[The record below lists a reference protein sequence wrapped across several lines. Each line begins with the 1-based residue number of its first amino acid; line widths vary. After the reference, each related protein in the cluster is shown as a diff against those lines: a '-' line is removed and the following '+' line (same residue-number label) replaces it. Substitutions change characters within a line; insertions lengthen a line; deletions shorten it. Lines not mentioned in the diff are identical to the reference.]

1 MFSKTLISVVIPA
14 YNEQESVG
22 KVISEIPRNFVNQ
35 IIVVDNGSTDR
46 TAEVARRAGAQ
57 VVYESK
63 RGYGRACL
71 RGLVAL
77 EDPAV
82 VVFLDADYSDYPEE
96 LIELCRPI
104 LNDMADMVIGSRVLG
119 ESARGALLP
128 QARFGNW
135 LAVLLI
141 RRFFWVAFT
150 DLGPFRAIS
159 YDCLQK
165 LNMTDTDFGWTVEM
179 QVKAALGKI
188 RCMEIPVR
196 YRKRIGHSK
205 ITGTISGSLRAGLK
219 ILLTIFRHY
228 RYNS

>member
-1 MFSKTLISVVIPA
+1 
-14 YNEQESVG
+14 
-22 KVISEIPRNFVNQ
+22 
-35 IIVVDNGSTDR
+35 
-46 TAEVARRAGAQ
+46 
-57 VVYESK
+57 
-63 RGYGRACL
+63 L

-141 RRFFWVAFT
+141 RRFFGVAFT

-205 ITGTISGSLRAGLK
+205 ITGTISGSLRAGIK